1 MVKIGIIG
9 GSGFYALDRLQNVE
23 ELTIATPFG
32 APSAPIVHGRIVS
45 DSHARDRPDRRR
57 FILFLFFVF
66 FLDSATLT
74 WQRSAG

>member
-45 DSHARDRPDRRR
+45 DSFERSGERSA
-57 FILFLFFVF
+57 FFRLGDF
-66 FLDSATLT
+66 FFNAVLT
-74 WQRSAG
+74 WR